1 MWIFCLSTW
10 ICTTYVPGE
19 ASSQN
24 MVPETLNLE
33 LWIVVSPHISIGN
46 WTHLLHKIRK
56 CCSLLGYLSCPVFF
70 FSLFLFFFMIFIYNA
85 CIFSYPSLMVLNMHF
100 LLVRSYS
107 SYKLNYDISGFWKW
121 VQKWNECISLYR
133 NFSEIL
139 FFVCWFKFLWRV
151 EEGPNMYLWLSC
163 MSLLR
168 TDRPLTNEIH
178 LPLPPE
184 W

>member
-1 MWIFCLSTW
+1 MDSCEPSYKYWKLNSSPPQDQKMLFT
-10 ICTTYVPGE
+10 PGL
-19 ASSQN
+19 
-24 MVPETLNLE
+24 PIL
-33 LWIVVSPHISIGN
+33 P
-46 WTHLLHKIRK
+46 
-56 CCSLLGYLSCPVFF
+56 CFF
-70 FSLFLFFFMIFIYNA
+70 FSFPFFFMIFIYNA